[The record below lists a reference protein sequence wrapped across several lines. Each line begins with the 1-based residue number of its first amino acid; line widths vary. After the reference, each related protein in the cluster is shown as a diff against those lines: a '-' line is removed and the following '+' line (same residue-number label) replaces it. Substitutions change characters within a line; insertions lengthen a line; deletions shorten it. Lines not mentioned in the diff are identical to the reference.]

1 MFDGPQ
7 AFALK
12 HALRR
17 PRDQTTHSSR
27 SRSWPAKFRH
37 STANEML
44 QQIRKARELDISYL
58 PAIERAADRLF
69 PEGRIPG
76 SGSTYPTEDL
86 LRALHDG
93 LLLVAE
99 LDGVVVG
106 FAVAGELEHA
116 LHLYALA
123 VHPDYARRGFGRG
136 LVDGIIE
143 ESARRALT
151 GVTLT
156 TFKDL
161 SWNGPFYAQA
171 GFRTLEV
178 HETGAALASIL
189 SAEKSAGMCL
199 RIAMMRRNTVQP
211 VHAADQIP

>member
-1 MFDGPQ
+1 MAINEEITLKKLEVFLSFMELNNLARVAD
-7 AFALK
+7 ALG
-12 HALRR
+12 
-17 PRDQTTHSSR
+17 Q
-27 SRSWPAKFRH
+27 
-37 STANEML
+37 STV
-44 QQIRKARELDISYL
+44 SVH
-58 PAIERAADRLF
+58 
-69 PEGRIPG
+69 
-76 SGSTYPTEDL
+76 
-86 LRALHDG
+86 RALHSLEDG
-93 LLLVAE
+93 LRCPLFKREGRSLIPLHAAYT
-99 LDGVVVG
+99 
-106 FAVAGELEHA
+106 FA
-116 LHLYALA
+116 
-123 VHPDYARRGFGRG
+123 
-136 LVDGIIE
+136 